1 MARNEKL
8 AVLLGAGLSDRVVDA
23 NLVTPADVENASD
36 DNLVALLDLTDAEL
50 EQIRAVFP
58 RKE

>member
-8 AVLLGAGLSDRVVDA
+8 AVLLGADLSDRVVDA